1 MFPASRAHGLSWP
14 NGDPAVGFLGVGSL
28 VCSNGPISNARL
40 LQVLTPVEEPK
51 IEPEPTESPE
61 IDSVESANPSLPLT
75 EEEAPGDVLEA
86 PAKQPKVK
94 GKK

>member
-28 VCSNGPISNARL
+28 VCSNGPISNAKL
-40 LQVLTPVEEPK
+40 LQVLTPVDEPG
-51 IEPEPTESPE
+51 IEPETTESPE
-61 IDSVESANPSLPLT
+61 IDSVGSGDLVPPVT

-86 PAKQPKVK
+86 PVKQPKAK